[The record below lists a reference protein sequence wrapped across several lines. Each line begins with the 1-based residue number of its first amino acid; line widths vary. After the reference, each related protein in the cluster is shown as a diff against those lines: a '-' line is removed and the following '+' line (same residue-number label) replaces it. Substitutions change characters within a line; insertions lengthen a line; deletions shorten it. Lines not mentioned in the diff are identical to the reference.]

1 MGAIF
6 ALSESCWK
14 SLKMPHLNFFVVAL
28 ACCTAKGVFSQTQ
41 IVPAQP
47 ALCIVA
53 GNELVT
59 RAEAVQACEGMDGR
73 LVSITDEATNDAVF
87 ELIKDLQVGVEGAN
101 KWKGAWIGAT
111 RSAGD
116 GTKAGAA
123 TAYTWDRPGLCGF
136 DSTVK
141 IDDSPSV
148 TTCGYANWAASEP
161 SGINKS
167 GKDETC
173 VNIYP
178 TQKNKDNEKTWND
191 SACDSVKFYVCE
203 KPC

>member
-1 MGAIF
+1 MG
-6 ALSESCWK
+6 
-14 SLKMPHLNFFVVAL
+14 
-28 ACCTAKGVFSQTQ
+28 QTE
-41 IVPAQP
+41 IVP

-59 RAEAVQACEGMDGR
+59 RAEAVQACEGMEGR
-73 LVSITDEATNDAVF
+73 LVSITDKASNDAVF
-87 ELIKDLQVGVEGAN
+87 ELIKDLHVGVEEAN
-101 KWKGAWIGAT
+101 EWKGAWIGAT
-111 RSAGD
+111 RPAGD
-116 GTKAGAA
+116 GTKAGEA
-123 TAYTWDRPGLCGF
+123 TAYTWDRPGLFGF

-167 GKDETC
+167 GTDETC

-178 TQKNKDNEKTWND
+178 TQKKQRQRKNMERF
-191 SACDSVKFYVCE
+191 CM
-203 KPC
+203 